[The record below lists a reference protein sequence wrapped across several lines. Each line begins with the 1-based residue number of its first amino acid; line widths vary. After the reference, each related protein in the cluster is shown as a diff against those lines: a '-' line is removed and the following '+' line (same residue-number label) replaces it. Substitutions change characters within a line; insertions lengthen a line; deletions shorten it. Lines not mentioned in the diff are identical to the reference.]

1 MKYILIVSLL
11 FLLSSCEKPM
21 TNGTVYEEQSSCD
34 IRCKNRDS
42 YWTGFIKATLTHQV
56 CICKSDMKGVCE

>member
-1 MKYILIVSLL
+1 
-11 FLLSSCEKPM
+11 M
-21 TNGTVYEEQSSCD
+21 TNRTVYEEQSSCD

-56 CICKSDMKGVCE
+56 CICKSDMKVVCE